1 MRKFAVIAILVS
13 CSSAAS
19 HAQNYHQ
26 WEIFG
31 GFDYLNANAGSVPVG
46 NGSNFALQQN
56 SYGWH
61 LTVAENKFGWL
72 GGVLDFSGDYSNRTM
87 NFGTVSSPVNVRFN
101 GSAYPFLFGPRF
113 YDRNLGGVVLF
124 GDALFGG
131 VTRHTNI
138 ASSAQA
144 TTQTTWAYAFG
155 GGADFRLTDLVS
167 IRGQADWIRSHF
179 PDALTRDYQN
189 DYRVSGGIVF
199 TFGGGQ

>member
-1 MRKFAVIAILVS
+1 MRKFAAITILMF

-19 HAQNYHQ
+19 HAQNYHP

-31 GFDYLNANAGSVPVG
+31 GFDYLNASAGSVPVG
-46 NGSNFALQQN
+46 NGSTFALQQN

-61 LTVAENKFGWL
+61 LTVAENKFSWL
-72 GGVLDFSGDYSNRTM
+72 GGILDFSGDYSNRTM

-101 GSAYPFLFGPRF
+101 GSSYPFLFGPRF
-113 YDRNLGGVVLF
+113 YDRKLGGVVLF
-124 GDALFGG
+124 GDALLGG
-131 VTRHTNI
+131 VTRHTKI
-138 ASSAQA
+138 ASSSQA

-179 PDALTRDYQN
+179 PDTITRGYQN

-199 TFGGGQ
+199 TFGSGQ